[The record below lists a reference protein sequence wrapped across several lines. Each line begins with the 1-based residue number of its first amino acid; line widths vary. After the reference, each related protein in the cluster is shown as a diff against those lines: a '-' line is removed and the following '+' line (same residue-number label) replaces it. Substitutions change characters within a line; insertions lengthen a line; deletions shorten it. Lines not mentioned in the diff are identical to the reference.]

1 MIGPQK
7 VYSLYCIRHTCDKTL
22 PDNEGYHCP
31 LPRLADQR
39 YCADHIRCGTP
50 RCREKGQN
58 DDGTWP
64 WFCQTHRCTKSPCL
78 DGIDNLLQ
86 QRCKKHT
93 DCAAPQCTN
102 YPATNLHSTF
112 CSRHTCEVDA
122 CPLQAVETNLCAEH
136 LRKGKQYSSC
146 STPGCRRPRKES
158 RRFCSAHACV
168 IPNCADDRDPS
179 GGSLCSMH
187 RCTLND
193 CSRPIADLDRADS
206 LFCTVHGCKCRS
218 ADCGNEAS
226 FENGFCSAKHACV
239 VPLCPK
245 VRMLAGPTSPA
256 ASASGELPER
266 CYDHQIVWVQTTVRR
281 AVSEELQADFKQERA
296 KWERDKKRL
305 SDDLSEMKRR
315 EREWQEYLRGE
326 RDMRKRRASNE
337 AHPEPDRLHPEYRG
351 NRNYHGGSE

>member
-1 MIGPQK
+1 MSDFSSASSDDPRACRVDGCRRKHVFAMIGPQK

-31 LPRLADQR
+31 CPRLADQR
-39 YCADHIRCGTP
+39 YCADHIRCGAP

-64 WFCQTHRCTKSPCL
+64 WFCQTHRCT
-78 DGIDNLLQ
+78 N
-86 QRCKKHT
+86 
-93 DCAAPQCTN
+93 
-102 YPATNLHSTF
+102 
-112 CSRHTCEVDA
+112 
-122 CPLQAVETNLCAEH
+122 
-136 LRKGKQYSSC
+136 
-146 STPGCRRPRKES
+146 TPGCRRPRKES
-158 RRFCSAHACV
+158 KRFCSAHACV

-206 LFCTVHGCKCRS
+206 LFCTVHGCKVRGCLRRCNYPSDFCEDHRCRKAPCARRGADGNNSLCINHRCRS

-245 VRMLAGPTSPA
+245 VRMSAGPTSPA
-256 ASASGELPER
+256 TSASGELPER

-281 AVSEELQADFKQERA
+281 AVSEELQADFEQERA

-315 EREWQEYLRGE
+315 EKEWQEYLRGE

-351 NRNYHGGSE
+351 SRNYHGGSE